1 MNLTRVLDVAL
12 PDIPARTVS
21 EHFPRL
27 DPGTTFR
34 EHIEDGEPIVRIY
47 VPSVGL
53 MYRFPKHVW
62 QLAQLFDGKRSYDE
76 IALLLSQQTGVQYDR
91 EEVREFAAELDSS
104 NFWYKTP
111 QEKNILLMQQTME
124 ERRKKL
130 KVRSRW
136 ADLSIIFFPAF
147 SPDRRLTKLYNRT
160 KWIYTPWCTTIT
172 LIAFAVTF
180 FISVF
185 HWSEIGRD
193 TLLFYN
199 FEEKTWAEV
208 FYFYALFMVIV
219 AIHEYAHAHACKH
232 YGGRVKAMGF
242 ALIYL
247 TPAFYTD
254 TTEGAVLGSSNQR
267 IVIALAGIWAE
278 LIVCSIATPIWW
290 ATAPATLIHDGAY
303 FLMLLTGIVSLIVN
317 WNPLMKLDG
326 YHILCEVMGVP
337 ELKEDSTAYV
347 SAWVKNKVW
356 RLPVEVPYV
365 PKRRRMSFAIYALC
379 SGVYSYLVLFIVARF
394 AGNFVRNFSP
404 EWGFIPEVAVAGII
418 FRSRIRL
425 LVNFMKLVYMDK
437 KERLAAALTWKNS
450 LVFGAIV
457 LAFLSLPIWHDSA
470 SGRFLLEPTRT
481 AALRV
486 RTPGTLTRLDVQE
499 GQMLAEGQLL
509 GVLTNLP
516 LESDFARAQAQFLA
530 ASERTNAAS
539 LHYAAYGSALKE
551 RDRLFARVRELS
563 EMRDGLQLSSPIS
576 GTVVTPRA
584 ADLVGSYLNEGS
596 AVVQVADLSSMTAR
610 IYISEYDLQKVRLGA
625 SARVQVQGIAHIWP
639 AQTLSI
645 AARPSEMDERLA
657 GETKLKG
664 MNPPKSYLVTLRIDS
679 QDSMLRPGME
689 GVARVYG
696 QRRTLLGLACE
707 GIADFFGR
715 KIW

>member
-12 PDIPARTVS
+12 PEIPARTVS
-21 EHFPRL
+21 ERLPRL
-27 DPGTTFR
+27 DPGVTFR
-34 EHIEDGEPIVRIY
+34 EHIEDGQPIVRIY

-53 MYRFPKHVW
+53 MYRFPLPVW
-62 QLAQLFDGKRSYDE
+62 QLVQLFDGKRSYDE
-76 IALLLSQQTGVQYDR
+76 IALLLSQQNGVQYDR
-91 EEVREFAAELDSS
+91 EEIREFAAELDAN

-111 QEKNILLMQQTME
+111 QEKNILLMQQSIE

-136 ADLSIIFFPAF
+136 ADLSVIFFPAF
-147 SPDRRLTKLYNRT
+147 NPDRLLTKLYKHT
-160 KWIYTPWCTTIT
+160 KWIYTAWFTTIT
-172 LIAFAVTF
+172 LITFAITF

-185 HWSEIGRD
+185 HWREIGRD

-199 FEEKTWAEV
+199 FKEKTWAEV

-232 YGGRVKAMGF
+232 YGGRVKSMGF

-254 TTEGAVLGSSNQR
+254 TTEGAVLGSSHQR

-278 LIVCSIATPIWW
+278 LMVCSIATPIWW

-326 YHILCEVMGVP
+326 YHMLCEVMGVA

-347 SAWVKNKVW
+347 SAWVKKNIW

-365 PKRRRMSFAIYALC
+365 PKRRRLSFAIYALL
-379 SGVYSYLVLFIVARF
+379 SGAYSYLVLYIVARF

-404 EWGFIPEVAVAGII
+404 EWGFIPEIAVAGII

-450 LVFGAIV
+450 LAFGAIV
-457 LAFLSLPIWHDSA
+457 LALLALPLWHDSA

-486 RTPGTLTRLDVQE
+486 RTPGRLTRLEVQE
-499 GQMLAEGQLL
+499 GQMVAEGQPL
-509 GVLTNLP
+509 GVLTNVP
-516 LESDFARAQAQFLA
+516 LESDFARAQAQLLA
-530 ASERTNAAS
+530 ASERANAAS
-539 LHYAAYGSALKE
+539 LHYAAYGSSLKE
-551 RDRLFARVRELS
+551 RQRLSALAHQLS
-563 EMRDGLQLSSPIS
+563 GMRDALQLASPIS
-576 GTVVTPRA
+576 GTVVTPRT
-584 ADLVGSYLNEGS
+584 ADLVGSYLDKGS
-596 AVVQVADLSSMTAR
+596 TVLQVADLSSMTAR
-610 IYISEYDLQKVRLGA
+610 IYISEYDLYKVRVGA
-625 SARVQVQGIAHIWP
+625 PARLQVQGIAHIWP
-639 AQTLSI
+639 AETLSI
-645 AARPSEMDERLA
+645 AARPTEMDERLA
-657 GETKLKG
+657 GQAKLKG
-664 MNPPKSYLVTLRIDS
+664 MNPPQFYLVTLTIDNP
-679 QDSMLRPGME
+679 DSVLRPGME

-696 QRRTLLGLACE
+696 QRRSLLGLAWE
-707 GIADFFGR
+707 GATDFFGR
-715 KIW
+715 KVW